1 MIIIFSLKIFSIINL
16 LLVYSILK
24 ILNYFFFLHKNF
36 YRKINKNKKKKK
48 INSKVEIFL
57 IYLFI

>member
-1 MIIIFSLKIFSIINL
+1 MIIIFSLKFFSIINL

-36 YRKINKNKKKKK
+36 YRKINKNKKKKN
-48 INSKVEIFL
+48 NSKVEIFL